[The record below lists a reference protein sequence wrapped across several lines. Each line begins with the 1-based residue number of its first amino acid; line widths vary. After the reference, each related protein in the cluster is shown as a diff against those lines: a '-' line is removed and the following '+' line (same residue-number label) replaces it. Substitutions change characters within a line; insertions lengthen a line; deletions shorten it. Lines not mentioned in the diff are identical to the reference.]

1 MVWNLSCSHTSHQTK
16 LARLKNVDPVHCR
29 DSERENETRK
39 DYSNAAVFSFVL
51 MTTEHLG
58 YCSKTTVGYLGFY
71 KLYLQRGA
79 SESLYS
85 GNHSVKE

>member
-1 MVWNLSCSHTSHQTK
+1 M
-16 LARLKNVDPVHCR
+16 HCR
-29 DSERENETRK
+29 DFERENKTIK
-39 DYSNAAVFSFVL
+39 HHSNAAVFSFVL

-58 YCSKTTVGYLGFY
+58 YRSKTKTVGYLGFY